1 LTRSSYP
8 GRRGLVRGSGMLLG
22 DLMTSKFMTFL
33 CVMLALSVPSL
44 AALHVKVIAIN
55 HREGTIT
62 VLLPMHHATLEA
74 SLADD
79 EPEIRVRVN
88 EFYEAELVEG
98 EVDTTKRNYL
108 RVNIPDQKPAKF
120 RLQKISF
127 LE

>member
-1 LTRSSYP
+1 VLDN
-8 GRRGLVRGSGMLLG
+8 GMALG
-22 DLMTSKFMTFL
+22 DPMTNRLMTFL
-33 CVMLALSVPSL
+33 CVMLALSAPSL
-44 AALHVKVIAIN
+44 AALHVKVIAVN

-62 VLLPMHHATLEA
+62 VLLPMHYAMIEA

-108 RVNIPDQKPAKF
+108 QVQIPDQKPAKF

>member
-1 LTRSSYP
+1 
-8 GRRGLVRGSGMLLG
+8 MLLG
-22 DLMTSKFMTFL
+22 DLMTSKLMTFL
-33 CVMLALSVPSL
+33 CVMLALSAPSL
-44 AALHVKVIAIN
+44 AALHVKVIAVN

-74 SLADD
+74 SLADH